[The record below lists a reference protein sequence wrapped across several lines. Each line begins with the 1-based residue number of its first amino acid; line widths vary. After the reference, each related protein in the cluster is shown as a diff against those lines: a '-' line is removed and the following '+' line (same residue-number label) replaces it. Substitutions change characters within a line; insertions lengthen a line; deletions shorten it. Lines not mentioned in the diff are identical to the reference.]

1 MGLGSFL
8 EEEETRALSQE
19 PELRKGEVCSHAE
32 GSRYKPGSQLSFD
45 TESAG
50 ILNFPAS
57 RSVRKKC
64 LLCKPPSL
72 WCVVTVA

>member
-57 RSVRKKC
+57 RSVRNTF
-64 LLCKPPSL
+64 LLLLSHSVYGVML
-72 WCVVTVA
+72 